1 MGEIRNGWVPSR
13 ADARRTRDT
22 RAKGASRDAPVTV
35 ILPADMVA
43 WEPEVRLEAPARSRA
58 STSAHDATSCREH
71 VGRET
76 RDLWALGGPTR
87 RAQPGSRYLT
97 DPL

>member
-58 STSAHDATSCREH
+58 STSAHESTW
-71 VGRET
+71 VVKLET
-76 RDLWALGGPTR
+76 CGHSAV
-87 RAQPGSRYLT
+87 RYL
-97 DPL
+97 